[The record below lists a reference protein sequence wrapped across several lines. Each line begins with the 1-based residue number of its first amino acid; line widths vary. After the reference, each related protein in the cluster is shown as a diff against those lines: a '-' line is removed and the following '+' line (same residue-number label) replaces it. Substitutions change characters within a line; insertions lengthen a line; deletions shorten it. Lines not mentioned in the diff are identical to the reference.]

1 MKRPDPTQKS
11 LPDAHALLQALSK
24 HEVVWLLAG
33 SYVLTLYGAEIQPND
48 LDVVVRRDPAN
59 LKRLARCLD
68 DIDAVPFWTGD
79 PKWDYGT
86 PEDHLAWKPEPAAI
100 EHLDRLFVTRHG
112 MLDIPFALIPDYA
125 DLIGNCTRLTVAEH
139 SIHVCDPRAVLVALE
154 PRRRA
159 KDRARSAEYA
169 MLRVKFG
176 LPPTF

>member
-11 LPDAHALLQALSK
+11 PPDISALLQALSK
-24 HEVVWLLAG
+24 RKVVWLLAG
-33 SYVLTLYGAEIQPND
+33 SFVLTIHGADIQPND

-59 LKRLARCLD
+59 LKRLACCLE

-79 PKWDYGT
+79 PKWDHGT
-86 PEDHLAWKPEPAAI
+86 LEDHLAWKPEPATT

-125 DLIGNCTRLTVAEH
+125 DLITTCTRLTVEGHA
-139 SIHVCDPRAVLVALE
+139 IQVCDPRAVLVALE

-159 KDRARSAEYA
+159 KDKARRAEYA
-169 MLRVKFG
+169 ALRIKFG
-176 LPPTF
+176 LPPTH